1 MLDLNQVLL
10 TSQLR
15 TLHQW
20 VQLILKVELWEV
32 PKQAKFLVQHDLQ
45 LYSLL
50 FNTYK
55 VYSKLSGK
63 ETFSIHPIA
72 E

>member
-1 MLDLNQVLL
+1 MVNIK
-10 TSQLR
+10 LR